1 MPAADKYPN
10 IVLVAKDSPSRCV
23 FQNASLLASGS
34 MAALTLTSHSGL
46 AIVPKSKS
54 TTAWANRYF
63 VIDIGIGPSDE
74 ALTAQ
79 MEESTTIFRGES
91 TTGQYIVV
99 GPQQGINREF
109 AMDVWLEEGKM
120 EVKTQVGITY
130 EIFQDRDLTFTTH
143 SARQFVINGDGTIS
157 PRDGLQLV
165 LGTGDI
171 AFGGIA
177 QYCGIQ

>member
-10 IVLVAKDSPSRCV
+10 IVLVAKDSPSRCF

-54 TTAWANRYF
+54 TVAYGNRYF
-63 VIDIGIGPSDE
+63 YFDIGIGPSDE

-79 MEESTTIFRGES
+79 MEETTSIFRGKS

-99 GPQQGINREF
+99 GPQQGIDRDF
-109 AMDVWLEEGKM
+109 AFNVVWGKM
-120 EVKTQVGITY
+120 EVETQVIITY
-130 EIFQDRDLTFTTH
+130 EIFQDLDLTFTAFP
-143 SARQFVINGDGTIS
+143 ARQFVINDDGTIS
-157 PRDGLQLV
+157 PQDALHLV
-165 LGTGDI
+165 LGTGDKV
-171 AFGGIA
+171 FGGIS